1 MLHVERMRL
10 MLGTFV
16 TIRATGA
23 VGTTPEAVSAAIES
37 AFRTIARVD
46 QLMSFHRYK
55 SDIGRLNRAR
65 PGAIYRVHG
74 WTFHV
79 LRESLK
85 LWKWSGGA
93 FDCNVGASLVK
104 NGLLPKINFVRS
116 SQTLP
121 YGQAICLRSN
131 HSIKII
137 SKVALDLG
145 GIAKGF
151 AVDLAV
157 RTLRSHHMEIGM
169 VNAGGDLRAFG
180 EESQPIFLR
189 CADDPSQIRLI
200 GALTNGAI
208 ATSASY
214 FVDTDM
220 QDNSNLSAIVNVK
233 KKKRHTMT
241 SSISVIARNC
251 LLADGLTKVAA
262 LRGRVPRRLTR
273 YAKAS
278 VVTS

>member
-1 MLHVERMRL
+1 MLHVERMRP

-16 TIRATGA
+16 TIRASGPA
-23 VGTTPEAVSAAIES
+23 GTTPEAVSAAIES

-65 PGAIYRVHG
+65 PGAICRVNG

-189 CADDPSQIRLI
+189 CADDPSQMRLI

-208 ATSASY
+208 ATSGSY
-214 FVDTDM
+214 FVGPDM
-220 QDNSNLSAIVNVK
+220 QDTSNLSAIVNVK

-241 SSISVIARNC
+241 NSISVIARNC

-278 VVTS
+278 VVTP

>member
-1 MLHVERMRL
+1 MLHVERMRP

-23 VGTTPEAVSAAIES
+23 VGSTLEAVSAAIES

-65 PGAIYRVHG
+65 PGAIYRVNG

-79 LRESLK
+79 LRESFK

-157 RTLRSHHMEIGM
+157 RTLRSHHMEMGM

-189 CADDPSQIRLI
+189 CAVDPSQMRLI

-208 ATSASY
+208 ATSGSY
-214 FVDTDM
+214 FVGPDM
-220 QDNSNLSAIVNVK
+220 QGNSNLSAIVNVK

-241 SSISVIARNC
+241 NSISVIARNC

-278 VVTS
+278 VVPP